1 MGHSNLCYLASS
13 PGHSHAGSSVRT
25 VPLQDSLELC
35 SLSSP
40 AELFKMTDSVGP
52 WCGLFIWIF
61 KSSPGNLM
69 FRKIEKLFLR
79 EFADL
84 GSSQSRSHHATN
96 GQVPLLLVTAPEI
109 MLEEGPLNREGG
121 AWVSSLDTGLKR
133 ESVQSPNSPGYCYKW
148 REGKKKHKDKLLF
161 HQIFLG
167 MKG

>member
-1 MGHSNLCYLASS
+1 
-13 PGHSHAGSSVRT
+13 
-25 VPLQDSLELC
+25 
-35 SLSSP
+35 
-40 AELFKMTDSVGP
+40 
-52 WCGLFIWIF
+52 
-61 KSSPGNLM
+61 M

-109 MLEEGPLNREGG
+109 MLEEGALNREED
-121 AWVSSLDTGLKR
+121 AWVTSLDTGLKR
-133 ESVQSPNSPGYCYKW
+133 ESVQSPKQPW
-148 REGKKKHKDKLLF
+148 VLLQMEGGEKKKDKLLF